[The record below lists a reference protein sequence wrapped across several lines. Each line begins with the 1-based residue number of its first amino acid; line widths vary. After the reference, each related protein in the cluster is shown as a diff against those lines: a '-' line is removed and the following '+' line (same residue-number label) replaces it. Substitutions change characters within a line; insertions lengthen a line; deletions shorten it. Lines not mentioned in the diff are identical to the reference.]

1 MKLAKPSSD
10 TLCLVQAALAGLR
23 KIYRPGYEYA
33 KAGIHLLDLQPESI
47 GQTQFDFGAP
57 KATPRDQGLQER
69 RKQLMKAMDT
79 INSRFGRG
87 ALVVGSAGVNTD
99 GAWQM
104 KQTRLS
110 PNYTTAWQDMPVA
123 LA

>member
-23 KIYRPGYEYA
+23 AIYRPGYEYS
-33 KAGIHLLDLQPESI
+33 KAGIHLLDLQPESM
-47 GQTQFDFGAP
+47 GQTQFDFGEPSAP
-57 KATPRDQGLQER
+57 SAQGFQDR
-69 RKQLMKAMDT
+69 RKQLMKTMDT

-87 ALVVGSAGVNTD
+87 ALVVGSAGVNT
-99 GAWQM
+99 GAWHM

-110 PNYTTAWQDMPVA
+110 PKYTTAWQDMPVVRT
-123 LA
+123 